1 MQNIW
6 YNIMRGYLK
15 IGLFFLHKNITVL
28 GKKNIPKK
36 GAVLFIGN
44 HQNALIDAIIIPT
57 TTHRNI
63 HFLTRASA
71 FTGKLVSDFL
81 KSLNMIPVYRIRD
94 GVNTI
99 EKNIKIFE
107 QCFEILNNE
116 GAIEVFAEG
125 AHHLKRKILPLK
137 KGFARIILGTL
148 QKYPDLEIQ
157 IIPVGINYDSHLNFP
172 SSVSIYY
179 GKPIL
184 ANNLIDVENPDMRF
198 SKILNEVSSALKKL
212 TLHIEDTANYDK
224 IIAELNTHKVDYTK
238 PLEAYKL
245 LEKIKSN
252 SLKPIPKKRK
262 INWFTPIHLLA
273 KLNSIFPLLIWWKL
287 KSTIKD
293 PVFTNTYRFALIVTL
308 FPLFYLIQTGIV
320 YYFFNLKY
328 AIIYLAS
335 CIVLGFISKK
345 TMNISL

>member
-1 MQNIW
+1 
-6 YNIMRGYLK
+6 MRGYLK
-15 IGLFFLHKNITVL
+15 VGLFFLHKKITIL
-28 GKKNIPKK
+28 GKENTPKK
-36 GAVLFIGN
+36 GAILFVGN
-44 HQNALIDAIIIPT
+44 HQNALIDAILIAT

-71 FTGKLVSDFL
+71 FANKPVSAFL

-94 GVNTI
+94 GVSTI
-99 EKNIKIFE
+99 EKNLKIFE
-107 QCFEILNNE
+107 QCFEILNDKK
-116 GAIEVFAEG
+116 AIEIFAEG
-125 AHHLKRKILPLK
+125 AHHLKRQVLPLK

-148 QKYPDLEIQ
+148 KKYPNLEIQ
-157 IIPVGINYDSHLNFP
+157 IVPIGINYDSHLNFP

-184 ANNLIDVENPDMRF
+184 ANSFIDVENPDMRF
-198 SKILNEVSSALKKL
+198 SKIINEVSSALKKL
-212 TLHIEDTANYDK
+212 TLHIEDSTNYDK
-224 IIAELNTHKVDYTK
+224 IIAELKTHEVDYTK

-245 LEKIKSN
+245 LEKIESN
-252 SLKPIPKKRK
+252 SLKPTPKKQY
-262 INWFTPIHLLA
+262 INWFTPIHLLT

-293 PVFTNTYRFALIVTL
+293 LVFTNTYRFALIATL

-328 AIIYLAS
+328 AMIYLLS
-335 CIVLGFISKK
+335 CIVLGVISTK
-345 TMNISL
+345 TMKVSL